1 MTSRLPLARRLAER
15 LWAGRKGSAAV
26 EFALVLPFMVLL
38 CFAFV
43 GAGRLFWNY
52 HIAVSSV
59 RDAARY
65 AARLPMTC
73 AGLTNAGDVTNIQ
86 NLTRTGTIDGSGAP
100 MIATWTSNATVAV
113 TVSCVANGGGAYS
126 GRYDGMT
133 GVPRVQVAAT
143 PPYIESFGPLTG
155 ITLTSFTVSSQQ
167 AWTE

>member
-1 MTSRLPLARRLAER
+1 MTSPRAISRRL
-15 LWAGRKGSAAV
+15 LAGREGSAAV

-52 HIAVSSV
+52 HIAVASV

-73 AGLTNAGDVTNIQ
+73 GGLTNAGDTTKVQ
-86 NLTRTGTIDGSGAP
+86 NVTRTGTADGSGSP
-100 MIATWTSNATVAV
+100 LIATWTSNATVTV
-113 TVSCVANGGGAYS
+113 TVSCVSNTGGAYS
-126 GRYDGMT
+126 GRYEDMT
-133 GVPRVQVAAT
+133 GVPRVQVSAT

-155 ITLTSFTVSSQQ
+155 VTLTSFTVSAQQ

>member
-1 MTSRLPLARRLAER
+1 MTSRPALPPRRLKR
-15 LWAGRKGSAAV
+15 LLADHEGSAAV

-73 AGLTNAGDVTNIQ
+73 AGMTNAGDVTYIQ
-86 NLTRTGTIDGSGAP
+86 NLTRTGTRDGSGAP
-100 MIATWTSNATVAV
+100 LIANWTSNATVVV
-113 TVSCVANGGGAYS
+113 TVSCVNNAGGTYS
-126 GRYDGMT
+126 GRYEDMT

-155 ITLTSFTVSSQQ
+155 ISLTSFTVSSQQ